1 MPAITRMKIQEKSI
15 EVRRTARYCVN
26 EVHVPPASVIY
37 VIHGYAQLARD
48 FIRDFEFLDNGNTL
62 IVAPEGLSRSYFREK
77 VGASWMTKEDRSN
90 EIHDYVNYL
99 EDLNRS
105 ISEKF
110 ETRSAEHN
118 VLGFSQGVH
127 TAVRWFINS
136 SQRFNKLLLCSS
148 DFPKDTDFDRLRKKL
163 DHSELYL
170 IHGTGDNIVHM
181 KVLENNMIML
191 DENNIP
197 FRTIHFDG
205 KHEINSEAVLSALKE
220 NRSG

>member
-1 MPAITRMKIQEKSI
+1 MKIREENIRIQ
-15 EVRRTARYCVN
+15 RTARYCIN
-26 EVHVPPASVIY
+26 EVHGPAASVIY

-48 FIRDFEFLDNGNTL
+48 FIRDLEFLDDGKTL
-62 IVAPEGLSRSYFREK
+62 IVAPEGLSRSYIREK

-105 ISEKF
+105 ISDKF

-136 SQRFNKLLLCSS
+136 SQRFNRLLLCSS
-148 DFPKDTDFDRLRKKL
+148 DFPKDAGFDKLRNKL

-181 KVLENNMIML
+181 KVSESNMIML
-191 DENNIP
+191 EENNIP
-197 FRTIHFDG
+197 FRIIHFEG

>member
-1 MPAITRMKIQEKSI
+1 MQ
-15 EVRRTARYCVN
+15 RTARYCVN
-26 EVHVPPASVIY
+26 DVHGPPLSVFY

-48 FIRDFEFLDNGNTL
+48 FIRDFEFLDDGKTL
-62 IVAPEGLSRSYFREK
+62 VVAPEGLSRSYFREK
-77 VGASWMTKEDRSN
+77 IGASWMTKEDRDN
-90 EIHDYVNYL
+90 EIDDYVNYL
-99 EDLNRS
+99 EDLNRN
-105 ISEKF
+105 ISQKF
-110 ETRSAEHN
+110 DIRSAEHN

-136 SQRFNKLLLCSS
+136 GQWFKRLLLCSS
-148 DFPKDTDFDRLRKKL
+148 DFPKDADFDKLRNKL
-163 DHSELYL
+163 DHSALYL

-205 KHEINSEAVLSALKE
+205 KHEINSEAVLSALK
-220 NRSG
+220 